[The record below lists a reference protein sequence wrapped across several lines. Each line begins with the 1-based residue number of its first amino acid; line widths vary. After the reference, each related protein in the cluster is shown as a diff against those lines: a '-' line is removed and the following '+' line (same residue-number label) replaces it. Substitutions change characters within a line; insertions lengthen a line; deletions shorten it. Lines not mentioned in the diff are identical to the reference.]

1 MPYTKTAT
9 TVNPAA
15 NNAKAAS
22 SSLTKYNCAATT
34 DTRNHHIHL
43 RLLASV
49 LVIGLVSVPL
59 GRTYLLTVLLLLLC
73 GPLSLLIEP
82 LAPEPFDTLGQ
93 PKSMVHKTHF

>member
-1 MPYTKTAT
+1 MPETKTAT
-9 TVNPAA
+9 TANPAA

-43 RLLASV
+43 RLLSSV
-49 LVIGLVSVPL
+49 LVIGLVSRPL
-59 GRTYLLTVLLLLLC
+59 GRAFLLKLLFFLLC
-73 GPLSLLIEP
+73 RPLSVLIER